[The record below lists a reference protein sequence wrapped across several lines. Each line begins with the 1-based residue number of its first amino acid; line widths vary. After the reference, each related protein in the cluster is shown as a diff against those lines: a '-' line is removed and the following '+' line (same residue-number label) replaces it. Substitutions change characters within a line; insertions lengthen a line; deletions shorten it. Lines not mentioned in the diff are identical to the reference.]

1 MINFFISVTS
11 HALYPVSPVTNCH
24 TFSEPLPPSRV
35 TYFMDGPLCRLSV
48 IHILSAAC
56 ERGFSAMNA
65 QKSPTRN
72 RLLMKNLDGILFVS
86 VNDMPL
92 NCWDP
97 NPYKIMTWLKS
108 GIHSGADKLVGKAKK
123 KTVA

>member
-1 MINFFISVTS
+1 MNVLID
-11 HALYPVSPVTNCH
+11 
-24 TFSEPLPPSRV
+24 FSDYKLTKRSILPLIKC
-35 TYFMDGPLCRLSV
+35 FLCRLSV
-48 IHILSAAC
+48 IHISSAAC

-97 NPYKIMTWLKS
+97 KQYTCRPMS
-108 GIHSGADKLVGKAKK
+108 
-123 KTVA
+123 